1 MNTGINGAYPIRKK
15 IDWAVWVVLASLY
28 LTCAAPSLFGQTSG
42 TITGIVMDQSQAV
55 VPGATVLLID
65 EATKDTR
72 RTVSN
77 SEGYFTFPAL
87 QAKTYRLRVELT
99 GFQAWERPGIVLTP
113 GSKINISDIVLQPGA
128 QTETVT
134 VVGGVDQIAPLDS
147 GEKSAVIS
155 AKEIQ
160 NTPIVGRSAAELIKI
175 LPGMTAVTGLDN
187 RPGFT
192 GEAIGINGNGDGG
205 KQSALGNFAANGTRT
220 ESMDI
225 VSDGAHV
232 SDPGCNCATP
242 VNPNPDMIQEFKVLQ
257 SNFSAENSK
266 GPVVMSA
273 VSKSGT
279 NEFHGTA
286 YYFLRHWK
294 LNSNEWLLNANGQ
307 ERPRNKYNFPGFN
320 IGGPVLFPGSEFNR
334 KRDKM
339 FFFFGTEYYGQTLD
353 TGVLRSRVPTEA
365 MRNGDFSDAA
375 YLTRLNDGQVN
386 AMPQN
391 QNGITGIV
399 NGRIPSNLIDPGGR
413 VLMNLFPL
421 PNVQPIAATGGFNYV
436 KALTL
441 NQNGNQEWAKV
452 DYNFSDNTKLF
463 VRYSRQAE
471 LQQFPVGLWWRNA
484 GQVPYPTPTNAE
496 NRSHSVSA
504 SLTNIFSP
512 TMTNEIVFG
521 LTYINFPNA
530 FDDPSKISRSKL
542 NYPYQGIFKNSLD
555 QIPSV
560 IGAWGG
566 GPTILNPGG
575 FDPVLFARKWLG
587 SGADN
592 LTKVYGTH
600 TMKFG
605 AYWEMVTNNQPGN
618 NNSNGWFEFAT
629 WSPNSSGNMLAD
641 LLMGRGINS
650 YNESTKNALHN
661 IAFKT
666 TEFYAQDSWK
676 VTPKFTLE
684 YGMRFA
690 HLGAWYNRDGNG
702 IVVFDPKRYDPNA
715 SLSSF
720 TGLFWNAKDPGT
732 PLTGAKSRA
741 LFYMPRLGF
750 AYNLFGAGKTVL
762 RGGFGVFTYHDPQ
775 QPYDQLIDVGAGVKV
790 TNVSGQALTFRD
802 LESFVPSEVK
812 QTVGALDPNDTRQP
826 TTYSWSYTIQQQ
838 LGSGTM
844 LEASYVG
851 NRSQY
856 LMNRDLA
863 NINTVPL
870 GAMLSNPTA
879 NPDNFRPYKLYQ
891 AINFFRHDQTQNYN
905 GLQVVLNRQ
914 KGRINFLSSYTFSK
928 ALGIRGG
935 AQGNA
940 ADALDIRR
948 HNYGILSYDRTHV
961 FNVSYSILLPDFAKN
976 WMGGNKVAS
985 GFLDGWQF
993 SGITQ
998 FSSGYPLQAAN
1009 INFSVSGTVNG
1020 VDIGNRQVIAG
1031 TPDTTVQPFIT
1042 CDPRKGLG
1050 KDQYINPN
1058 CFAPPSPG
1066 RNGDYIFPY
1075 LKGPMY
1081 QNHDLSLFKNFELDE
1096 HKKIQIRF
1104 QAYNFLN
1111 HPLSSISD
1119 QNLRLD
1125 FNSQGKVS
1133 NQVFGSASGN
1143 KFGRRIIQLGFKFY
1157 F

>member
-1 MNTGINGAYPIRKK
+1 MQTMK
-15 IDWAVWVVLASLY
+15 IKDLQNSSKCFVWVAVCLLALASSAEVL
-28 LTCAAPSLFGQTSG
+28 GQSSG
-42 TITGIVMDQSQAV
+42 TITGTVTDQSQAIT
-55 VPGATVLLID
+55 PGATVLLID
-65 EATKDTR
+65 EGTNDTR
-72 RTVSN
+72 RSVSN
-77 SEGYFTFPAL
+77 SEGYFSFTAL
-87 QAKTYRLRVELT
+87 QAKTYKLRVELP

-113 GSKINISDIVLQPGA
+113 GSKINISDIVLMAGA
-128 QTETVT
+128 QNETVT
-134 VVGGVDQIAPLDS
+134 VTADAGQIAPLDS

-155 AKEIQ
+155 SKEIQ
-160 NTPIVGRSAAELIKI
+160 NTTILGRSAAELIKI

-187 RPGFT
+187 RPGFS

-205 KQSALGNFAANGTRT
+205 KQSALGNFSANGTRT

-257 SNFSAENSK
+257 SNFGAENAK

-279 NEFHGTA
+279 SEFHGTA

-294 LNSNEWLLNANGQ
+294 MNSNEWLLNANSQ
-307 ERPRNKYNFPGFN
+307 ERPKNKYNFPGFN
-320 IGGPVLFPGSEFNR
+320 IGGPVLFPGTGFNK

-353 TGVLRSRVPTEA
+353 TGVLRSRVPTDA

-375 YLTRLNDGQVN
+375 YLAKLNDGQVN
-386 AMPQN
+386 AMPQD
-391 QNGITGIV
+391 QNGIVGIQ
-399 NGRIPSNLIDPGGR
+399 NGRIPTNLIDPGGR
-413 VLMNLFPL
+413 VLMNLLPQ
-421 PNVQPIAATGGFNYV
+421 PNVTPNPATGGFNYV

-441 NQNGNQEWAKV
+441 AQNGNQEWAKV
-452 DYNFSDNTKLF
+452 DYNFSDKTKLF

-496 NRSHSVSA
+496 NRSQSVSA

-512 TMTNEIVFG
+512 TLTNEIVFG
-521 LTYINFPNA
+521 LTYINFPNS

-542 NYPYQGIFKNSLD
+542 NYPYKGIFKNSLD

-560 IGAWGG
+560 VGAWGG

-587 SGADN
+587 SGSDN
-592 LTKVYGTH
+592 LTKVYKTH

-618 NNSNGWFEFAT
+618 NNSNGQLEFAT
-629 WSPNSSGNMLAD
+629 WSGNSSGNMLAD
-641 LLMGRGINS
+641 LLMGRGINT

-661 IAFKT
+661 IAFRT
-666 TEFYAQDSWK
+666 IDFFAQDSWK
-676 VTPKFTLE
+676 MTPKFTLE
-684 YGMRFA
+684 YGMRFS
-690 HLGAWYNRDGNG
+690 HLGPWYNRDGNG
-702 IVVFDPKRYDPNA
+702 LVIFDPSRYNPNA
-715 SLSSF
+715 KLEDNS
-720 TGLFWNAKDPGT
+720 GLVWHAKDSSI
-732 PLTGAKSRA
+732 PLSGNKGRA

-775 QPYDQLIDVGAGVKV
+775 QPYDAVIDIGAGVRQ
-790 TNVSGQALTFRD
+790 TTASSPITLRD
-802 LESFVPSEVK
+802 LENYVPSAVK
-812 QTVGALDPNDTRQP
+812 IGPGALDPRDNRQP

-838 LGSGTM
+838 LASGTM

-851 NRSQY
+851 NKSQY
-856 LMNRDLA
+856 LMNRDSA
-863 NINTVPL
+863 NINVVPL
-870 GAMLSNPTA
+870 GAMLKDPSGD
-879 NPDNFRPYKLYQ
+879 PDSYRPYKLYQ
-891 AINFFRHDQTQNYN
+891 GINFYRHDQYQNYN
-905 GLQVVLNRQ
+905 GLQVLLNRQ
-914 KGRINFLSSYTFSK
+914 KGRFNFLSSYTFSK
-928 ALGIRGG
+928 SLGIRGG
-935 AQGNA
+935 AQGA
-940 ADALDIRR
+940 RADSLDIRR
-948 HNYGILSYDRTHV
+948 HNYGILAYDRTHV

-976 WMGGNKVAS
+976 WMGGNKVAG

-998 FSSGYPLQAAN
+998 FASGFPLQASN
-1009 INFSVSGTVNG
+1009 TNFSPSGTVNG
-1020 VDIGNRQVIAG
+1020 VDIGNTRVIAG

-1042 CDPRKGLG
+1042 CDPREGLRQ
-1050 KDQYINPN
+1050 DQYINPN
-1058 CFAPPSPG
+1058 CFAPPTPG

-1081 QNHDLSLFKNFELDE
+1081 QNHDLSLFKNFEISE
-1096 HKKIQIRF
+1096 HKKFQVRF

-1111 HPLSSISD
+1111 HPLPSLSD
-1119 QNLRLD
+1119 QNLHLD
-1125 FNSQGKVS
+1125 FNAQGKVS
-1133 NQVFGSASGN
+1133 NQVFGSTSGN
-1143 KFGRRIIQLGFKFY
+1143 KFGRRIVQLGFKFY